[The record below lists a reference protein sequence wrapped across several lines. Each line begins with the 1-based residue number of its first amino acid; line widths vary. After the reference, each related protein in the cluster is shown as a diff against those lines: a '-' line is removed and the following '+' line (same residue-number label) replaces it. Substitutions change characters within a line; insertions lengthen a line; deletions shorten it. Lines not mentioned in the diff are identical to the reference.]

1 MKAFDSFFCEHM
13 VKMQV
18 KRELLSLKD
27 TAWALTGLIIQ
38 LPLMKQSIL
47 NWELITMGE
56 YFFNYGLQ
64 QNTNK
69 TSVSKTLQI
78 QQHNYHVQLPQDS
91 LNTHCRCNE
100 LS

>member
-1 MKAFDSFFCEHM
+1 M
-13 VKMQV
+13 VKLQV

-27 TAWALTGLIIQ
+27 TAWVLSALIIQ

-56 YFFNYGLQ
+56 YFCNYGLM
-64 QNTNK
+64 QNTNQ
-69 TSVSKTLQI
+69 TSVSETPQI
-78 QQHNYHVQLPQDS
+78 QQHNYRVQLPQS
-91 LNTHCRCNE
+91 FGPHCSRNE

>member
-1 MKAFDSFFCEHM
+1 MKALTHIFCVRM
-13 VKMQV
+13 VKLQAE
-18 KRELLSLKD
+18 RELLSLKH
-27 TAWALTGLIIQ
+27 TAWVLTGLIME

-56 YFFNYGLQ
+56 YFCNYGLR

-69 TSVSKTLQI
+69 TSVSETRQM